1 MEGRIRR
8 IMASLEFA
16 QFLRGRIGVKSLD
29 LSDCKLTTDS
39 LYNFPTLES
48 VEDIHLSMADVVS
61 EDIDFIADTF
71 PNMTSVTFVIFR
83 QCLPFDIFLE
93 MAKSWPAHTLKV
105 KTRQCA
111 PGIDRSLL
119 MTNLSSV
126 LDEAQELIHARKYIE
141 FSCYA
146 IRDVF
151 WALLGGNV
159 TLNCITEIEIDYTLR
174 ESLAWAM
181 IPSYKCTSFE
191 NRPGFLKYAAHLWA
205 ARFPEDER
213 GGQPSEEERTIQAKH
228 ADLPQPHELES
239 WIANYTED
247 WMWNAQAS
255 ALSVHSPTAIKSNS
269 MKDLFLRSKTV
280 LIKDYTSLD
289 LASSTSNQIIIYLL
303 PLLPPPYAHL
313 KSVPRR
319 SIFTPMRWMYPLPG
333 VDFKSFD
340 QAMDELNDCIS
351 DSKSLIRNMDSGSHE
366 GCEILALACMLRDEE
381 NDEDEEVSDK
391 ENQVPTT
398 DYSETDALYWPTS
411 EVDIGSAGKGDV
423 DAESRPL
430 NISDNLIMTSSD
442 IEICATAGGHNNDDD
457 EDDEDDHL
465 FANSSDVEF
474 CNPIGDNNADDND
487 NLFVNSSDIEICN
500 STGDNNDDEDN
511 VFAISSDIGICDA
524 ISDNNDDDDA
534 NDVDDHLW
542 SETTYVN
549 ALVDNQD
556 LKFCVEEDGI
566 FKKKDHVGHDLRI
579 SLLAVP
585 RLLLSFSNPVDNTT
599 PLQNHLLFCY
609 TSNLLY
615 AKNHGRVHLTD
626 ALPPLI
632 LDLVKRLFL
641 DTMGFADALSSTS
654 SSSTGFLA
662 STSEKAMASFVYH
675 AALFIVSAM
684 PRQRQKPIDS
694 FDSHYLSD
702 LRDLEEPS
710 TQFLSTFFPSNP
722 QHASIRHRDAAPSF
736 KVSLGHRVVSSRLVV
751 PTELLYS
758 LPVEPPIID
767 AASHPYVTH
776 AAPNEYLCTD
786 FSPSEMGR
794 YAFNNPALSGDLN
807 ENEEVINTSLESSKA
822 SNELRDWHANHVE
835 EYIHELL
842 QHEGRGPSPKPAC
855 PCGMAFDD
863 QQPNL
868 RSFRCTECFDSNL
881 WCAECIVSNHEQNPL
896 HIIQAWNGTFFESL
910 ELSSLGLVIH
920 LGPHSATS
928 PCWQAINH
936 KPRPFTIIGVQ
947 RIHAA
952 SIKFC
957 SCQKGSDLD
966 RRQLLAAGLLPAT
979 TTHPQTAATF
989 EFLNFFQILS
999 FMSKAS
1005 VSEYYQTLERVTN
1018 NIGTFV
1024 PPNRL
1029 REVLRMIRQWRFLM
1043 TLKRSGQGHNPEGV
1057 LALKPGLLAVKCLTC
1072 AHPGKNVPSLDDP
1085 VDPEKE
1091 WLYKRFEGLDAN
1103 FRWTRLNI
1111 SSEAKDPSFN
1121 KGSAFFCDDHE
1132 FQCHLLKMSG
1142 KWPTETSDCNNHDAI
1157 KLTNKRGEKNL
1168 AVTGIAMASC
1178 TQHECTLPQS
1188 VADLRLGEEAR
1199 IDSYGGH
1206 LSLPDQVDPAKLQL
1220 LIPKFHLMGHQ
1231 ESCWHKYAFGYA
1243 KRTGRTDGEGVERVW
1258 AVTNSLAGSSKKMGP
1273 GGRWDMMDDHW
1284 NDRNHRKQI
1293 TIALAMFNK
1302 AVHAAEQRTAHVIA
1316 YEELCESLNQ
1326 DQMKKW
1332 RSEIRAWDDDHSKQ
1346 NPYVSSVR
1354 PLQLGQIRLELA
1366 KEDAALA
1373 RQSTIHSKP
1382 GLLKQMTPTALV
1394 IQGLE
1399 LEEQQRRLIFDH
1411 TALGN
1416 HPTLLQLAKIVERS
1430 TNLRSRIHAWIGVQA
1445 LYMPRTTLL
1454 RAEYVNQSSETCNVR
1469 LIDIEWRL
1477 RFAAAHDEVEKIRK
1491 SLLSR
1496 TSVINYKRDYGHGQ
1510 RQGTRSAAVMDTLDN
1525 NINACAARYRI
1536 HHDMLLKYGATLG
1549 KNSSWMDSLRPLKQK
1564 DLRQPDGRLEDK
1576 IDGRGAGYVSWIW
1589 LATPSDVMS
1598 DQNVADCLRIT
1609 FCKARSKALEW
1620 QEECLLIQEEMR
1632 RILQMLEAEAVEW
1645 DLRRESNVDYDPLN
1659 VGFEGRVAYTC
1670 RQASIRRKLAMIWRH
1685 IMDRLEHQI

>member
-1 MEGRIRR
+1 
-8 IMASLEFA
+8 
-16 QFLRGRIGVKSLD
+16 
-29 LSDCKLTTDS
+29 
-39 LYNFPTLES
+39 
-48 VEDIHLSMADVVS
+48 
-61 EDIDFIADTF
+61 
-71 PNMTSVTFVIFR
+71 
-83 QCLPFDIFLE
+83 
-93 MAKSWPAHTLKV
+93 
-105 KTRQCA
+105 
-111 PGIDRSLL
+111 
-119 MTNLSSV
+119 
-126 LDEAQELIHARKYIE
+126 
-141 FSCYA
+141 
-146 IRDVF
+146 
-151 WALLGGNV
+151 
-159 TLNCITEIEIDYTLR
+159 
-174 ESLAWAM
+174 
-181 IPSYKCTSFE
+181 
-191 NRPGFLKYAAHLWA
+191 
-205 ARFPEDER
+205 
-213 GGQPSEEERTIQAKH
+213 
-228 ADLPQPHELES
+228 
-239 WIANYTED
+239 
-247 WMWNAQAS
+247 
-255 ALSVHSPTAIKSNS
+255 
-269 MKDLFLRSKTV
+269 
-280 LIKDYTSLD
+280 
-289 LASSTSNQIIIYLL
+289 
-303 PLLPPPYAHL
+303 
-313 KSVPRR
+313 
-319 SIFTPMRWMYPLPG
+319 
-333 VDFKSFD
+333 
-340 QAMDELNDCIS
+340 
-351 DSKSLIRNMDSGSHE
+351 
-366 GCEILALACMLRDEE
+366 
-381 NDEDEEVSDK
+381 
-391 ENQVPTT
+391 
-398 DYSETDALYWPTS
+398 
-411 EVDIGSAGKGDV
+411 
-423 DAESRPL
+423 
-430 NISDNLIMTSSD
+430 
-442 IEICATAGGHNNDDD
+442 
-457 EDDEDDHL
+457 
-465 FANSSDVEF
+465 
-474 CNPIGDNNADDND
+474 
-487 NLFVNSSDIEICN
+487 
-500 STGDNNDDEDN
+500 
-511 VFAISSDIGICDA
+511 
-524 ISDNNDDDDA
+524 
-534 NDVDDHLW
+534 
-542 SETTYVN
+542 
-549 ALVDNQD
+549 
-556 LKFCVEEDGI
+556 
-566 FKKKDHVGHDLRI
+566 
-579 SLLAVP
+579 
-585 RLLLSFSNPVDNTT
+585 
-599 PLQNHLLFCY
+599 
-609 TSNLLY
+609 
-615 AKNHGRVHLTD
+615 
-626 ALPPLI
+626 
-632 LDLVKRLFL
+632 
-641 DTMGFADALSSTS
+641 
-654 SSSTGFLA
+654 
-662 STSEKAMASFVYH
+662 
-675 AALFIVSAM
+675 
-684 PRQRQKPIDS
+684 
-694 FDSHYLSD
+694 
-702 LRDLEEPS
+702 
-710 TQFLSTFFPSNP
+710 
-722 QHASIRHRDAAPSF
+722 
-736 KVSLGHRVVSSRLVV
+736 
-751 PTELLYS
+751 
-758 LPVEPPIID
+758 
-767 AASHPYVTH
+767 
-776 AAPNEYLCTD
+776 
-786 FSPSEMGR
+786 
-794 YAFNNPALSGDLN
+794 
-807 ENEEVINTSLESSKA
+807 
-822 SNELRDWHANHVE
+822 NHVE

-855 PCGMAFDD
+855 PCGIAFDD

-936 KPRPFTIIGVQ
+936 KPRLFTIIGVQ

-1043 TLKRSGQGHNPEGV
+1043 TLKRSGQGHNPECV
-1057 LALKPGLLAVKCLTC
+1057 LALKPGLLAVKCLAC
-1072 AHPGKNVPSLDDP
+1072 AHPGKNAPSLDDP

-1103 FRWTRLNI
+1103 FRCTRLNI

-1142 KWPTETSDCNNHDAI
+1142 KWPTETSDCNDHDAI
-1157 KLTNKRGEKNL
+1157 KLANKRGEKNL

-1178 TQHECTLPQS
+1178 TRHECTLPQS
-1188 VADLRLGEEAR
+1188 VADLRLGEEYIIMDYVLLSSLQINCPKNLTISYDIMCQFSKKLRAR

-1206 LSLPDQVDPAKLQL
+1206 LSLPDQVDPANLQL

-1231 ESCWHKYAFGYA
+1231 ESCRHKYAFGYA

-1284 NDRNHRKQI
+1284 NDRNHRKRI

-1302 AVHAAEQRTAHVIA
+1302 AVHAAEQRAAHVIA

-1373 RQSTIHSKP
+1373 RQSTIHPKP

-1411 TALGN
+1411 MALGN
-1416 HPTLLQLAKIVERS
+1416 HPTSLQLAKIVERS

-1454 RAEYVNQSSETCNVR
+1454 RAEYVNQSKNSAAGDIPLFLPGAVFDAGETCDVR

-1536 HHDMLLKYGATLG
+1536 HHDMLSKYGATLG
-1549 KNSSWMDSLRPLKQK
+1549 KNSSWMDSLRPLKQE

-1576 IDGRGAGYVSWIW
+1576 IDGRAAGYVSWIW

-1659 VGFEGRVAYTC
+1659 VGFEGRVAYAC
-1670 RQASIRRKLAMIWRH
+1670 RQASIRRKLATVCKRKWEGMSSLLASGRGGIALT
-1685 IMDRLEHQI
+1685 DSSFAFVN